1 MTFLFSQKSSN
12 IERNEIYGHHH
23 VEAKLQDA
31 LTKFK
36 TMYVTK
42 NALNGV
48 TITGLGV

>member
-1 MTFLFSQKSSN
+1 MTSLFSQKSSS
-12 IERNEIYGHHH
+12 IKRNEIYGHQH
-23 VEAKLQDA
+23 VQAKLQDT